1 MPSHAKEPSAAHRPT
16 ADVPAPPAPAV
27 DGPRGAGG
35 PNDAASADGAD
46 GADDGGPLGR
56 ERAHLAASR
65 AALRAMRVDVESLDT
80 SDTAGNW
87 VSAES
92 LRRTIDDRIKALADL
107 SDTPLF
113 FGRLTYGHAHHTT
126 EAPAATPA
134 AAGPPPDQP
143 AAGSTADEV
152 GDQFYIGRRH
162 VHDAGGEPM
171 VIDWRAPIS
180 QPFYQASPK
189 QPMDVVLRRRFGY
202 TGGELT
208 AYEDEPL
215 SGPGADGGE
224 QTSRLLQTEIER
236 PRVGPMRDIV
246 ATIQPEQDE
255 IVRAGIGGT
264 VCVQGAPGTGK
275 TAVGLHRVAYLL
287 YAHRERLARTGTLVI
302 GPNESFLS
310 YIEQVLPA
318 LGELQVKQATVAG
331 LVAHVEVRG
340 TDGADRAR
348 IKGDARMAEVL
359 RRALRSGVRMPQE
372 PVVVVRGSRR
382 WRVPA
387 YEVEE
392 IVRELLA
399 RDIRY
404 GAARAALPQRI
415 AHAVLVRM
423 EQAGEAPDDRVQDAV
438 ARNAAVKAAVKE
450 IWPPVDPVKLVLRL
464 LSDAEALAEHAEGIL
479 SEAEQRTLLWEK
491 PARGPKSAKW
501 SAADAVLIDE
511 AADLIE
517 RTPSLGHVVLDEA
530 QDLSPMQY
538 RAVGRRCTTGSATIL
553 GDIAQGTTPWATGS
567 WAEALHHLGKPEARV
582 EELTRGFRV
591 PREVIAYASRLLP
604 SIAPDLAE
612 ATSVRESP
620 GSLEFRRVRVA
631 GAAEEGAGAEE
642 GTGGGDSDSGSA
654 ALDAEVV
661 AACRDALTQE
671 GSIGLIAADARIPA
685 LATALTAAGLS
696 HLAPGDE
703 TTAASRLTLVPAS
716 LAKGLEYDYVVLD
729 EPAAVVAGEPLLTGP
744 TVQPPTTSADETAHG
759 TTTAT
764 TPTTTE
770 HPPQIPAHRTGL
782 RRLYVAL
789 TRAVSGLTIVHA
801 QPLPAELAGRAGGW
815 EGS

>member
-1 MPSHAKEPSAAHRPT
+1 MPSHAQQPAAPLPTSADEPPEPPSGGAGPT
-16 ADVPAPPAPAV
+16 AGEVGTA
-27 DGPRGAGG
+27 
-35 PNDAASADGAD
+35 
-46 GADDGGPLGR
+46 DGGPLAR

-65 AALRAMRVDVESLDT
+65 AALRAMRQDAESLDT
-80 SDTAGNW
+80 RDTAGNW

-92 LRRTIDDRIKALADL
+92 LRHTIDERIKALADL

-113 FGRLTYGHAHHTT
+113 FGRLDYGHDHHTT
-126 EAPAATPA
+126 ETPA
-134 AAGPPPDQP
+134 APTP
-143 AAGSTADEV
+143 ADRPATGSTVDEV
-152 GDQFYIGRRH
+152 GDRFYIGRRH
-162 VHDAGGEPM
+162 VHDADGEPM

-189 QPMDVVLRRRFGY
+189 KPMDVVLRRRFGY

-224 QTSRLLQTEIER
+224 RTSRLLQSEIER

-302 GPNESFLS
+302 GPNQSFLH

-318 LGELQVKQATVAG
+318 LGELQVKQATVAD

-340 TDGADRAR
+340 TDSAERAR

-359 RRALRSGVRMPQE
+359 RRALRSGVRMPRE
-372 PVVVVRGSRR
+372 SVVVVRGSRR

-423 EQAGEAPDDRVQDAV
+423 EQSGEAPDDRVQDAV

-450 IWPPVDPVKLVLRL
+450 IWPAVDPVKLVLRL
-464 LSDAEALAEHAEGIL
+464 LSDADALAEHAAGIL
-479 SEAEQRTLLWEK
+479 TEEEQRTLLWEK

-604 SIAPDLAE
+604 SIAPDLTE

-620 GSLEFRRVRVA
+620 GSLEFHRVA
-631 GAAEEGAGAEE
+631 PEDAGEGA
-642 GTGGGDSDSGSA
+642 A
-654 ALDAEVV
+654 ALDTAVV
-661 AACRDALTQE
+661 AACQRALAQE
-671 GSIGLIAADARIPA
+671 GSIGLIAADARVPA
-685 LATALTAAGLS
+685 LAEALASAGLS
-696 HLAPGDE
+696 HLSPGEE
-703 TTAASRLTLVPAS
+703 TTADARLTLVPAS

-729 EPAAVVAGEPLLTGP
+729 EPAAVVAGEPLLSGP
-744 TVQPPTTSADETAHG
+744 PARPTTEPAGEPGA
-759 TTTAT
+759 A
-764 TPTTTE
+764 
-770 HPPQIPAHRTGL
+770 HPPQAPAHRTGL

-801 QPLPAELAGRAGGW
+801 QPLPEELVRGEGW
-815 EGS
+815 VGA